1 MIIKLNDTLSL
12 DVALPKHLSKR
23 QQFIVKHYSN
33 PKNYGVNNIVAH
45 LSSYANSFK
54 GNSASLRDFKDYLKK
69 DSGIDKLSERE
80 PNYFLNKHLAVFNP
94 DLDKSP
100 SGIMNG
106 NALGIEIECIISS
119 RYTKR
124 AIKDMVMQRKIKNC
138 NVKDDGSIKV
148 TGSEDGCTCHDDSSD
163 CDEYPDDC
171 TVGNGG
177 EYGLEFTIITD
188 INDMS
193 NLVKLCDMLKDIGA
207 YVNKS
212 CGLHV
217 HLDCRDISSR
227 DRLASSYTQYGID
240 TKKMQVKRADRLV
253 WALPL
258 LTKMLPKS
266 RLDNTYCKYGKSV
279 DSNRYYMINTRAL
292 REHNTI
298 EVRMHSGT
306 TDFTKISNFAKI
318 VYAISRAKG
327 TRFDALPTISD
338 KVSLYKAIDRV
349 ERKTGL
355 SRDLRDYIASRSRQF
370 NPSLFDEVASPT
382 IVNEELS
389 EELEQIV
396 HEVPARE
403 LQTLEPCPF

>member
-23 QQFIVKHYSN
+23 QEFIVKHYSN

-80 PNYFLNKHLAVFNP
+80 PNYFLNKHLAAYNP
-94 DLDKSP
+94 DNHKSP
-100 SGIMNG
+100 EGILVG
-106 NALGIEIECIISS
+106 NALGIEIECIINS

-124 AIKDMVMQRKIKNC
+124 SIKDMVMQRKIKNC
-138 NVKDDGSIKV
+138 NVKEDGSIKV
-148 TGSEDGCTCHDDSSD
+148 EGSNECEIHSESCECEDN
-163 CDEYPDDC
+163 PDDC
-171 TVGNGG
+171 ESSGS

-193 NLVKLCDMLKDIGA
+193 NLVKLCDMLKSIGA

-217 HLDCRDISSR
+217 HLDCRDISNR
-227 DRLASSYTQYGID
+227 DRLASSYTQFGID

-279 DSNRYYMINTRAL
+279 DGSRYYMVNTKAL

-298 EVRMHSGT
+298 ELRMHSGT

-355 SRDLRDYIASRSRQF
+355 SRDLRDYVASRSRQF
-370 NPSLFDEVASPT
+370 NPSLFDESASPT

-396 HEVPARE
+396 HEVPTRE